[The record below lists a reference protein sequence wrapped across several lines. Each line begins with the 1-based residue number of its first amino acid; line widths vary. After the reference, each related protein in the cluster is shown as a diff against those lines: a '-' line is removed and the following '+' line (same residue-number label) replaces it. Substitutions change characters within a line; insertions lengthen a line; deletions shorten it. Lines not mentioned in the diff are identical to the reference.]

1 MPQTQSGPKVLQ
13 VVWSLEVGG
22 MERVVLH
29 LLKGLPA
36 QGFGAEVVTLGGA
49 GGLAEDLGPG
59 VRHWELSKAPGLDLG
74 LARKLARLVRATG
87 AGILHAH
94 NTVSQ
99 LYSVMASLITR
110 CPVVTTLHGANYG
123 GSARHRRLRRVL
135 ASRCAA
141 TACVSRD
148 ALAAARD
155 LDRIPAAR
163 LHLVY
168 NGIGVDE
175 MIQARQQ
182 RLAAR
187 EELGLG
193 PRDRA
198 VISVGRLSQEKDY
211 ATLLRALAALEGPR
225 LFLVGHGPARRELEG
240 LAGELGL
247 GRRVVFLGERSD
259 VPRLLAACDLFALSS
274 LTEGISMALLEAMA
288 VGLPVA
294 ATAVGGT
301 PELVIPDETG
311 LLVPSSNPAALAR
324 AMGALLND
332 PQRAKDLGEAGA
344 RRVAQ
349 RFSLEAMA
357 GAYARLYRKALGL
370 G

>member
-1 MPQTQSGPKVLQ
+1 MPPKQSSNKVLQ

-22 MERVVLH
+22 MERVVVH

-49 GGLAEDLGPG
+49 GGLAGDLGQG
-59 VRHWELSKAPGLDLG
+59 VRHWELNKGSGLDLG
-74 LARKLARLVRATG
+74 LARNLARLVRTTG

-99 LYSVMASLITR
+99 LYSVMASLLTR
-110 CPVVTTLHGANYG
+110 RPVVVTLHGANYG
-123 GSARHRRLRRVL
+123 GSGRHRRLRRIL

-141 TACVSRD
+141 TACVSQD
-148 ALAAARD
+148 ALTAARD
-155 LDRIPAAR
+155 LDHIPAAR

-168 NGIGVDE
+168 NGIDVQE
-175 MIQARQQ
+175 MA
-182 RLAAR
+182 AAR
-187 EELGLG
+187 GQRQVARRELGLEPG
-193 PRDRA
+193 DQA

-211 ATLLRALAALEGPR
+211 ATLLRAMASLEGPR
-225 LFLVGHGPARRELEG
+225 LFLVGHGPARGELEN
-240 LAGELGL
+240 LASELGL
-247 GRRVVFLGERSD
+247 GERVVFLGERGD

-288 VGLPVA
+288 GGLPVA

-301 PELVIPDETG
+301 PELVIPGQTG
-311 LLVPSSNPAALAR
+311 LLTPPGDPAALAQ
-324 AMGALLND
+324 AMGELLSDPERAQALG
-332 PQRAKDLGEAGA
+332 AAGA
-344 RRVAQ
+344 ERVA
-349 RFSLEAMA
+349 RHFSLEAMA
-357 GAYARLYRKALGL
+357 GAYAGLYRQALGF